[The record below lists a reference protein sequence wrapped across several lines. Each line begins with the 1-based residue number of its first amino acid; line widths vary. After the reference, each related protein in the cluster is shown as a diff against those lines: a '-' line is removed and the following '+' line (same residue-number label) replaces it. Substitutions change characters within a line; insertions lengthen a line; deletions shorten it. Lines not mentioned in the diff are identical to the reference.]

1 MMGIKKYSEI
11 LMIVEFN
18 KYYLDQITATED

>member
-1 MMGIKKYSEI
+1 MMGIKKYSWN

>member
-1 MMGIKKYSEI
+1 MFKLKNILEI